1 MTYYGNGLI
10 YIKNIDIW
18 KDKLRLTV
26 YDSIEESTTYIFMSC
41 TDGISL
47 SNDIMNEVLSEL
59 NQRDE
64 ENKKKN

>member
-18 KDKLRLTV
+18 KDKLRLTI
-26 YDSIEESTTYIFMSC
+26 YDSTEESTTYIIMSC

-59 NQRDE
+59 NRRDE

>member
-26 YDSIEESTTYIFMSC
+26 YDSTEESTTYIIMSC

-59 NQRDE
+59 NRRDE

>member
-1 MTYYGNGLI
+1 MAYYGNGLI

-26 YDSIEESTTYIFMSC
+26 YDSIEESTTYIIMSC

-59 NQRDE
+59 NRRDE

>member
-26 YDSIEESTTYIFMSC
+26 YDSIEESTTYIIMSC

-59 NQRDE
+59 NRRDE

>member
-1 MTYYGNGLI
+1 MAYYGNGLI

-18 KDKLRLTV
+18 KDKLRLTI
-26 YDSIEESTTYIFMSC
+26 YDSTEESTTYIFMSC

-59 NQRDE
+59 NRRDE